1 VVCRHALKNALLPVL
16 TVIGTSTGNLLGG
29 AVIIETIFGWPG
41 VGQFVVVG
49 IIQRDYPVV
58 QGFVLY
64 LALVF
69 LSVNLLV
76 DLAYRWVDPR
86 LHFESS

>member
-1 VVCRHALKNALLPVL
+1 
-16 TVIGTSTGNLLGG
+16 
-29 AVIIETIFGWPG
+29 
-41 VGQFVVVG
+41 VG